1 MTVKESL
8 DRLKDENGFT
18 WMMVANHEGLAICQ
32 SGTDEQFELPA
43 LLPGWVQNGQDIARA
58 AHLEAGMGLICL
70 VPNEGKYL
78 LLVRGFVA
86 NGNDYILMIA
96 TPKLPPKTTRAM
108 DDLCGEIGKALA

>member
-1 MTVKESL
+1 MSVQDSL
-8 DRLKDENGFT
+8 DRLKDEHGFT

-43 LLPGWVQNGQDIARA
+43 LLPGWVQNGQDIAKA

-78 LLVRGFVA
+78 LLVRGFEA
-86 NGNDYILMIA
+86 RGSGYILMIA
-96 TPKLPPKTTRAM
+96 TPKLPAKTTHAM
-108 DDLCGEIGKALA
+108 DALCGEIAKEL